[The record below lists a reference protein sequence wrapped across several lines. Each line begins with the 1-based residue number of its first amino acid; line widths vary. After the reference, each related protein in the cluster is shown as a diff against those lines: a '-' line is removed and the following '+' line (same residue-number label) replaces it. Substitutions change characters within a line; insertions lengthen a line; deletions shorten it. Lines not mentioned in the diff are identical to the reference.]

1 MKHSMT
7 GPATKSGRSVGMS
20 VEVCNGVRPAR
31 RRRGHLLSLG
41 ALAVLAAVALLF
53 VACDLF
59 PSAGGIEFPPIGSLY
74 INYNTDTTIVDA
86 VTLLAEGGG
95 PLNGYTWQ
103 LASGSSYP
111 SGTTV
116 DPLTGVFKPTGGAL
130 SHTPTTFKV
139 TVTAGSYSATSPAYT
154 VRVVNYGSGPVPSAV
169 LQQWPPGVDPSAL
182 ELMDAEV
189 GKPYGASLYVLGGTP
204 PYHWVEDVAY
214 STDLTTAGLT
224 VHGTTGVV
232 SGTPVSSASGKT
244 LSFRVIVTDATGE
257 TAAFEPVYSISVR

>member
-1 MKHSMT
+1 MKRSLT
-7 GPATKSGRSVGMS
+7 GPAAVSSRDTGKSEQVRNGRSLT
-20 VEVCNGVRPAR
+20 RPWF
-31 RRRGHLLSLG
+31 GSLPGLG
-41 ALAVLAAVALLF
+41 ALAVLTVVACLL

-59 PSAGGIEFPPIGSLY
+59 PSTGGIEFPPIGSLY

-130 SHTPTTFKV
+130 SHTPTTFKM
-139 TVTAGSYSATSPAYT
+139 TVTAGSYSAASPAYT

-182 ELMDAEV
+182 ELADAEA

-204 PYHWVEDVAY
+204 PYHWSEDVAY

-232 SGTPVSSASGKT
+232 SGTPVSSVSGKT
-244 LSFRVIVTDATGE
+244 LSFRVIVTDATGK
-257 TAAFEPVYSISVR
+257 TAAFKPTYSINVR